1 MRPEAHTAH
10 EDSDLF
16 IRRSQSLLPSDS
28 SVSTFGKV
36 GSLLFFLIEA
46 KLVDVLRVPAG
57 AQWLLCSEPNGGA
70 GGIRKLIDFV
80 LNHVFIKSCY

>member
-10 EDSDLF
+10 EDLF

-46 KLVDVLRVPAG
+46 KLVDVLRVPAA
-57 AQWLLCSEPNGGA
+57 AQWLLCSEPNGCSLH
-70 GGIRKLIDFV
+70 IIYV
-80 LNHVFIKSCY
+80 LAYRGVCWRRAVFLLL